1 MTIKVPKSSR
11 EYSCKTCDYH
21 TSRLSQYDRHL
32 LTAKHKLMTKMM
44 TNNDMKTAKAFV
56 CEDCGNE
63 YKYRQ
68 GLSVHRKKCQNTPE
82 PTNIDLHDNA
92 SPDILDRDSILTLI
106 KQNNDFKDLLVES
119 NQKVEKSNQKTAEL
133 LEESNQKTAELQ
145 QQLVDAVKNNTSIVT
160 NNITNNNQKFN
171 LNFFLNDTC
180 KDAMSIT
187 DFLGSMNVN
196 FNELEYI
203 GNHGYVNGMTKMI
216 MDRLKGMDV
225 TKRPIHCTDIKRET
239 MYIKEDDGWSK
250 DTEELTKLRRILSSV
265 SMTNYR
271 TVPVWRNAHPDSEVM
286 DSRTHNF
293 CYKMM
298 RAILGD
304 AEDEQ
309 IRLDNKIIKTMSK
322 DLFVSKY

>member
-1 MTIKVPKSSR
+1 MPKNAKI
-11 EYSCKTCDYH
+11 YSCEPCNFNCSK
-21 TSRLSQYDRHL
+21 LSNYNNHN
-32 LTAKHKLMTKMM
+32 LTAKHKMM
-44 TNNDMKTAKAFV
+44 TNDDINDDKKSTKAFM

-68 GLSVHRKKCQNTPE
+68 GLSVHRKKCKNTPG
-82 PTNIDLHDNA
+82 PINIDLHDNT
-92 SPDILDRDSILTLI
+92 SPDILDRDSVLTLI

-187 DFLGSMNVN
+187 DFLGTMHVK

-271 TVPVWRNAHPDSEVM
+271 TVPDWRNAHPDSEVM

-322 DLFVSKY
+322 DLFVSKHS

>member
-1 MTIKVPKSSR
+1 MPKNANIYICEQCNFKCS
-11 EYSCKTCDYH
+11 K
-21 TSRLSQYDRHL
+21 LSNYNNHI
-32 LTAKHKLMTKMM
+32 LTAKHKMM
-44 TNNDMKTAKAFV
+44 TNDAKNDDIKNAKAFI

-68 GLSVHRKKCQNTPE
+68 GLSVHRKKCKNTPE

-92 SPDILDRDSILTLI
+92 SPDILDRDSVLTLI

-133 LEESNQKTAELQ
+133 Q
-145 QQLVDAVKNNTSIVT
+145 QQLVDVVKNNTSIVT

-187 DFLGSMNVN
+187 DFLGTMHVN

-250 DTEELTKLRRILSSV
+250 DTEELTKLRRILSSI

-271 TVPVWRNAHPDSEVM
+271 TVPDWRNANPDSEVM

-322 DLFVSKY
+322 DLFVSKNS

>member
-1 MTIKVPKSSR
+1 MPKNAKIYICEPCNFKCSKMSN
-11 EYSCKTCDYH
+11 YNNH
-21 TSRLSQYDRHL
+21 I
-32 LTAKHKLMTKMM
+32 LTAKHKMM
-44 TNNDMKTAKAFV
+44 TNDDKNDDNFSQKNTKAFV

-68 GLSVHRKKCQNTPE
+68 GLSVHRKKCQKTPT
-82 PTNIDLHDNA
+82 PNNINLNDNR
-92 SPDILDRDSILTLI
+92 SPDILDRDSVLTLI

-119 NQKVEKSNQKTAEL
+119 NQKI
-133 LEESNQKTAELQ
+133 EESNQKTAELQ

-160 NNITNNNQKFN
+160 NNITNNNQRFN

-216 MDRLKGMDV
+216 MERLKGMDI

-250 DTEELTKLRRILSSV
+250 DTEELTKLRRILSSI

-271 TVPVWRNAHPDSEVM
+271 SVPDWRNAHPDSEIM

-322 DLFVSKY
+322 DLFVSKHS

>member
-1 MTIKVPKSSR
+1 
-11 EYSCKTCDYH
+11 
-21 TSRLSQYDRHL
+21 
-32 LTAKHKLMTKMM
+32 MM
-44 TNNDMKTAKAFV
+44 TNDAKNDDIKSTKAFM

-68 GLSVHRKKCQNTPE
+68 GLSVHRKKCKNTPG
-82 PTNIDLHDNA
+82 PTNIDLHDNT
-92 SPDILDRDSILTLI
+92 SPDGLDRESVLTLI

-145 QQLVDAVKNNTSIVT
+145 QQFVDAVKNNTSIVT

-187 DFLGSMNVN
+187 DFLGTMNVN

-271 TVPVWRNAHPDSEVM
+271 TVPDWRNAHPDSEVM

-322 DLFVSKY
+322 DLFVNKHS